1 MFDERLKV
9 CAALTDAEL
18 HGTIRALGSEPL
30 HEAML
35 YACTGGKRLR
45 AFLVMESAAL
55 FGIADAVSVKAA
67 AAVEAM
73 HAYSLVHDDLPAM
86 DDDDLRRG
94 QPTVHK
100 KWDEAM
106 AILVGDALQALAY
119 DFVTDE
125 ALGAARLN
133 LISGMAHASG
143 AHGMVLGQ
151 ARDIE
156 GETKLLNMEQVM
168 QLQALKTGALIT
180 WSATAGAVIAG
191 KDTALLKTYAAAFG
205 LAFQIIDDILD
216 IEAPEGLGKTPGKDQ
231 AQGKATFVSLMGLE
245 AARKRAEALIL
256 LAKGALASYGERA
269 GALQAAADFV
279 LTRKS

>member
-1 MFDERLKV
+1 MFDERLKI

-18 HGTIRALGSEPL
+18 HGRVRALGSEPL

-45 AFLVMESAAL
+45 AFLVMEGAVL
-55 FGIADAVSVKAA
+55 FGVPDAVSVKAA

-86 DDDDLRRG
+86 DNDDLRRG

-100 KWDEAM
+100 KWDEAT

-119 DFVTDE
+119 DFLTDE

-133 LISGMAHASG
+133 LFAGMAHASG

-156 GETKLLNMEQVM
+156 AETQALNMDQVM

-191 KDTALLKTYAAAFG
+191 AEVAHLKTYAAAFG
-205 LAFQIIDDILD
+205 LAFQIMDDILD
-216 IEAPEGLGKTPGKDQ
+216 IEAPEGLGKTPGKD
-231 AQGKATFVSLMGLE
+231 AVQGKATLVSLMGID
-245 AARKRAEALIL
+245 AARKRAQALIA
-256 LAKGALASYGERA
+256 LAKGAVQSYGDAAVNLRE
-269 GALQAAADFV
+269 AADFV
-279 LTRKS
+279 LTRRS

>member
-1 MFDERLKV
+1 MFSKRLADCV
-9 CAALTDAEL
+9 ALTDAEL
-18 HGTIRALGSEPL
+18 YGKIKGLGDEPL
-30 HEAML
+30 HQAML

-55 FGIADAVSVKAA
+55 FGIPDHVSVKAA

-86 DDDDLRRG
+86 DNDDLRRG

-100 KWDEAM
+100 KWDDAT
-106 AILVGDALQALAY
+106 AILVGDAMQALAY
-119 DFVTDE
+119 DFLTDE

-133 LISGMAHASG
+133 LVAGMAQASG

-156 GETKLLNMEQVM
+156 AETRQLDMDQVM

-180 WSATAGAVIAG
+180 WSATAGAVIA
-191 KDTALLKTYAAAFG
+191 DQPTPMLKTYAAAVG

-216 IEAPEGLGKTPGKDQ
+216 IEAPEGLGKTPGKDA

-245 AARKRAEALIL
+245 GARKRAEALIL
-256 LAKGALASYGERA
+256 LAKGAVASYGSKA
-269 GALQAAADFV
+269 TALQEAAEFV